1 MTPLQALFHTT
12 LQQEASLS
20 TANAIITRLD
30 AWGSQPA
37 APGTK
42 RDPEL
47 AAILKDANALVEAR
61 ETAVQAIIRDA
72 NRATYREV
80 LCQRPRIEWEII
92 LPFGGLAGMAG
103 AFAYLVILM
112 LV

>member
-12 LQQEASLS
+12 LQQEASMR
-20 TANAIITRLD
+20 TADKIITRLD

-47 AAILKDANALVEAR
+47 AAILDAAFDYVNSPGTRRTIWTRLAAAWAAFNA
-61 ETAVQAIIRDA
+61 
-72 NRATYREV
+72 
-80 LCQRPRIEWEII
+80 
-92 LPFGGLAGMAG
+92 
-103 AFAYLVILM
+103 
-112 LV
+112 